1 MSFFGKVTINQ
12 LFGKIA
18 GQTSMLQTTQ
28 PLEEQLSHLSAAVA
42 QLVQGQQEGPVDD
55 QLHQKMEALKEKC
68 LRLEPYLDE
77 NFFFA
82 CLLFYS
88 GNIANMP
95 DHQIL
100 SRCVLG
106 KSYHIAMNGK
116 LYLIGSFAS
125 CINTVS

>member
-68 LRLEPYLDE
+68 LRLEPYLDLR
-77 NFFFA
+77 NFFLRVYFST
-82 CLLFYS
+82 LE
-88 GNIANMP
+88 
-95 DHQIL
+95 IL
-100 SRCVLG
+100 QTCMIIKYYQDVCWERVIILP
-106 KSYHIAMNGK
+106 
-116 LYLIGSFAS
+116 
-125 CINTVS
+125 